1 MKPKGLLSSLGTG
14 LLIAG
19 VVLGWIFLAP
29 RPLGGPVSYVV
40 TDGISMRP
48 RLTEGDLVVVREAEE
63 YRVGDVVA
71 YDSRLL
77 QRIVLHRIVG
87 TEGDRYLFQ
96 GDNNDFIDQ
105 DRPTQDDFLGKE
117 WVVLPGVGKALSWVG
132 DPMNAAILAGLV
144 TLLILVGIRGSGK
157 RSREPGRSRSG
168 EAHPGVRA
176 GSPFTPY
183 LAAAAALCLVATA
196 FLFALPEEKQRTR
209 EVTYESTG
217 SFTYAGETERSPV
230 YPAGSVLTGDAVF
243 MKLVDELEVAFDYS
257 FAARQDHEVS
267 GRAELRA
274 ELSDGSGWRRTLGRL
289 DTSPI
294 EDDRATVSGSIDVV
308 ALQRLISRVQRL
320 TGVVVPSY
328 TLSLEPSVEIA
339 GTTAGQAIAETFTPE
354 LSFQVD
360 HLKMSVP
367 EAPAPAPGQESVDP
381 LHPKQP
387 GSVDV
392 AFSERNVFD
401 VGPLRIPVE
410 PGRMVMAAATLLSLL
425 LLLIASLLG
434 RREVEEPVA
443 IQRAYG
449 AWMVDVAST
458 RATAERKAIEMRS
471 MEGLAQLADRYNRAI
486 LHDVHEGIHS
496 YVVEEEGIAYWY
508 QAFENTA
515 RPPLAANVSPLPAPL
530 PGGVVA
536 PQRRAYSGQRDG

>member
-14 LLIAG
+14 LLLAA

-48 RLTEGDLVVVREAEE
+48 RLTEGDLVIVREAEE

-71 YDSRLL
+71 YDSHLL
-77 QRIVLHRIVG
+77 QRVVLHRIVD
-87 TEGDRYLFQ
+87 TEGDHYLFQ

-117 WVVLPGVGKALSWVG
+117 WVVLPGVGKALGWVG
-132 DPMNAAILAGLV
+132 DPLNAAIVAGLA
-144 TLLILVGIRGSGK
+144 TLLILGGAWGFGK
-157 RSREPGRSRSG
+157 RSRDAAPSSSG
-168 EAHPGVRA
+168 DARA
-176 GSPFTPY
+176 TRGSVSAFTPY
-183 LAAAAALCLVATA
+183 LAGATTLCLIGTA
-196 FLFALPEEKQRTR
+196 LLFALPEERQRTR

-217 SFTYAGETERSPV
+217 SFTYSGETERSPV
-230 YPAGSVLTGDAVF
+230 YPNGRVRTGDAVF
-243 MKLVDELEVAFDYS
+243 MNLVDELEVAFDYS
-257 FAARQDHEVS
+257 FATRAEHEVA
-267 GRAELRA
+267 GTAELRA
-274 ELSDGSGWRRTLGRL
+274 ELSDGSGWHRALGQL
-289 DTSPI
+289 DTAAI
-294 EDDRATVSGSIDVV
+294 EDDGTVLAGTIDL
-308 ALQRLISRVQRL
+308 ADLRKLIARVQEL
-320 TGVVVPSY
+320 TGVALPSY
-328 TLSLEPSVEIA
+328 TLSLESSVEITGA
-339 GTTAGQAIAETFTPE
+339 TAGRAIDEAFTPE
-354 LSFQVD
+354 LRFQVD
-360 HLKMSVP
+360 HLKLSVP
-367 EAPAPAPGQESVDP
+367 EAPAPGPGEQTIDP
-381 LHPKQP
+381 LRPTQP
-387 GSVDV
+387 GSVEV
-392 AFSERNVFD
+392 AFSERNVVG
-401 VGPLRIPVE
+401 VGPLQVPVG
-410 PGRMVMAAATLLSLL
+410 PGRMVLAAAALLSL

-434 RREVEEPVA
+434 RRDVEEPVA

-508 QAFENTA
+508 QAFESTA
-515 RPPLAANVSPLPAPL
+515 RPPRAANVSPLPAPL
-530 PGGVVA
+530 PGGVVG